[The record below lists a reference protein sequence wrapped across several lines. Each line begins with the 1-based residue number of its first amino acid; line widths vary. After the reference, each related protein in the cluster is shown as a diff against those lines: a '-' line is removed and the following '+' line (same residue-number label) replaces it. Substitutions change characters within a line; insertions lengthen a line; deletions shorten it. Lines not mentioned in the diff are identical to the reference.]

1 MKYIV
6 LVGDGMVDRPIEEL
20 DGKTPL
26 EVARTPNMDFIAEKG
41 RVGLTNMIPWG
52 MAPASDVANLSIL
65 GYNPRKYYTG
75 RGPLEAA
82 NIGIDIK
89 ENEIAFRCNL
99 ITASEERLVDYSAGH
114 ISTKEAASI
123 IKELNAK
130 LGKDDIKFY
139 TGTSYRH
146 LVVFKCKNKEEL
158 RYLEKLKCTPPHDIT
173 GKKIKGHLPK
183 KGDCANF
190 IIGLMNKSKEIL
202 AGHEV
207 NRVRI
212 DLKENP
218 ANMIWLWG
226 QGVKP
231 SMPKFSDL
239 HKIEGSIISAVD
251 LIKGIGRI
259 IGLRVIEVPGAT
271 GYYDTNYLGKAEY
284 ALDSLKNR
292 DFVFVHVEAPDEA
305 GHNGD
310 LREKIS
316 SIEKF
321 DKFVVGTVLKRFKN
335 SKEEVRIV
343 VLSDHATPLSLRT
356 HSRDY
361 VCFAMYGTDV
371 EQDEIAYFNEKAARS
386 SKFRIDRG
394 HELMEFFIR
403 RTH

>member
-6 LVGDGMVDRPIEEL
+6 LVGDGMCDRPIEEL

-26 EVARTPNMDFIAEKG
+26 EVSKIPNMNFIASKG
-41 RVGLTNMIPWG
+41 KVGLTNMIPSY

-82 NIGIDIK
+82 NLGIDIRP
-89 ENEIAFRCNL
+89 NEIVFRCNL
-99 ITASEERLVDYSAGH
+99 VTASDEKLLDYSSGH
-114 ISTKEAASI
+114 ISTKEAGALI
-123 IKELNAK
+123 DELNKK
-130 LGKDDIKFY
+130 LGTKDIHFY
-139 TGTSYRH
+139 RGVSYRH
-146 LVVFKCKNKEEL
+146 LVVFRCRNKREL
-158 RYLEKLKCTPPHDIT
+158 KGLAKVKCTPPHDIT
-173 GKKIKGHLPK
+173 GKKKKRFLPRN
-183 KGDCANF
+183 GDYADF
-190 IIGLMNKSKEIL
+190 INGLMNKSKEIL
-202 AGHEV
+202 SNHEI

-218 ANMIWLWG
+218 ANMMWLWG

-231 SMPKFSDL
+231 SMPKFSDMF
-239 HKIEGSIISAVD
+239 KIEGAIISAVD
-251 LIKGIGRI
+251 LLKGIGKT
-259 IGLRVIEVPGAT
+259 IGLKVINVPGAT

-284 ALDSLKNR
+284 ALDALKER

-310 LREKIS
+310 LKEKIA

-321 DKFVVGTVLKRFKN
+321 DKFVVGTILKHFKS
-335 SKEEVRIV
+335 SKEEFRIL

-361 VCFAMYGTDV
+361 VCFAMYGTDI
-371 EQDEIAYFNEKAARS
+371 EEDDIRYFNEKDARL

-394 HELMEFFIR
+394 HGLMEFFIR
-403 RTH
+403 